1 MAVRAP
7 RQEAQGRGRAPRCRR
22 RGEGAGGVTCGLCRM
37 RGKPRPVKGA
47 LSRMHGSSAGAFR
60 ANDAMRAVAGATT
73 ARMTTRHARLGGGVS
88 WRECHG
94 LDAGGRGLARA
105 FTAPAPIFP
114 RRSRR
119 GRYDSAP
126 AVPQEKGDEALALA
140 QLFSRCLHVARRACG
155 DHGAVDLVQ
164 YRGGVLSSVRVTMEC
179 GSPYC
184 AIGRR
189 SAWLVACLPAPSL
202 RGRRGY
208 PATVAGEL
216 HPRPATLPQWRCRRR
231 HRVWSTVHAAPG
243 ACDVRVADLGA
254 TPASRTTPAASTAHA
269 GTAEAARSGVQRAGS
284 VAGLSHSRRRAHPHR
299 VPPNADG
306 RASRCRRRG
315 PRIR

>member
-1 MAVRAP
+1 MRSAQTTPCAPWRAQP
-7 RQEAQGRGRAPRCRR
+7 PPAWR
-22 RGEGAGGVTCGLCRM
+22 
-37 RGKPRPVKGA
+37 
-47 LSRMHGSSAGAFR
+47 
-60 ANDAMRAVAGATT
+60 
-73 ARMTTRHARLGGGVS
+73 RHARLGAGVS
-88 WRECHG
+88 WWECHG
-94 LDAGGRGLARA
+94 RDTGGRGQAEA

-164 YRGGVLSSVRVTMEC
+164 CRGGVLSSVRVTMGW
-179 GSPYC
+179 GSPYR
-184 AIGRR
+184 AIGREYAR
-189 SAWLVACLPAPSL
+189 IAACLPAPSL
-202 RGRRGY
+202 RGPRGY

-269 GTAEAARSGVQRAGS
+269 GTAEAARCSAPGLSQICPIPGGGHIACRRTPTAVCRA
-284 VAGLSHSRRRAHPHR
+284 VAGASPVSVDLMSCRGDSTMKRSHWMLLIGA
-299 VPPNADG
+299 VVLALVLMLVIPPW
-306 RASRCRRRG
+306 
-315 PRIR
+315 

>member
-1 MAVRAP
+1 MPAAGG
-7 RQEAQGRGRAPRCRR
+7 GRGRRGMRPAPDVAQAAARERGAQSCAQAPRRCLPRKRR
-22 RGEGAGGVTCGLCRM
+22 HARHGGRNRC
-37 RGKPRPVKGA
+37 P
-47 LSRMHGSSAGAFR
+47 HG
-60 ANDAMRAVAGATT
+60 DTP
-73 ARMTTRHARLGGGVS
+73 RHARLGGGVS

-94 LDAGGRGLARA
+94 LDAGGRGQARA

-164 YRGGVLSSVRVTMEC
+164 CRGGVLSSVRVTMGW

-184 AIGRR
+184 ASGGADPRGH
-189 SAWLVACLPAPSL
+189 PSTL
-202 RGRRGY
+202 AAE
-208 PATVAGEL
+208 P

-284 VAGLSHSRRRAHPHR
+284 VAGLSHSRRRAHPHH

-306 RASRCRRRG
+306 RASRCRRRE

>member
-1 MAVRAP
+1 MACGP
-7 RQEAQGRGRAPRCRR
+7 RRMWRR
-22 RGEGAGGVTCGLCRM
+22 
-37 RGKPRPVKGA
+37 PWPVKGA
-47 LSRMHGSSAGAFR
+47 LSRVHGRSAGAFR

-73 ARMTTRHARLGGGVS
+73 ARVAPPCQVGRRCFV
-88 WRECHG
+88 
-94 LDAGGRGLARA
+94 AGMPWAGCWQRWSSGA

-189 SAWLVACLPAPSL
+189 SAWLAACLPAPSL

-269 GTAEAARSGVQRAGS
+269 GTAEAARRGVPRAGPCRMPVPLPEVDTS
-284 VAGLSHSRRRAHPHR
+284 RAAERRRPCVALSP
-299 VPPNADG
+299 A
-306 RASRCRRRG
+306 RAPYPLTNVM
-315 PRIR
+315 PR

>member
-1 MAVRAP
+1 MR
-7 RQEAQGRGRAPRCRR
+7 
-22 RGEGAGGVTCGLCRM
+22 VT
-37 RGKPRPVKGA
+37 
-47 LSRMHGSSAGAFR
+47 
-60 ANDAMRAVAGATT
+60 AGATA
-73 ARMTTRHARLGGGVS
+73 ARMATRHARLGGGVS

-94 LDAGGRGLARA
+94 LDAGGRGQAGA

-184 AIGRR
+184 AIGRG
-189 SAWLVACLPAPSL
+189 SAWLAACLPAPSL

-243 ACDVRVADLGA
+243 ARDVRAADLGA
-254 TPASRTTPAASTAHA
+254 TPVSRATPAASTAHA
-269 GTAEAARSGVQRAGS
+269 GTAGTARCSAPGLSQVCPLPGGGHIACRRTPTAVRRA
-284 VAGLSHSRRRAHPHR
+284 VAGA
-299 VPPNADG
+299 
-306 RASRCRRRG
+306 G
-315 PRIR
+315 PVSVDQCHVEVIQQ